1 MTTQFALAA
10 ASPAA
15 HGLPVELRGTQSERR
30 QRIVDAAL
38 ELLGESSRENIH
50 VREVVDRAGVA
61 LGTVYR
67 YMGSK
72 DRLFAEAYQKWAEA
86 RFGDLARSAKRGR
99 TNTQRLRWIAFGFL
113 EAFAAEP
120 HFLNLIRLE
129 LAASTEPAVRSVLDE
144 VATGFRNLCGEALEG
159 IDRSD
164 VAAIAG
170 IVIAVVFAALD
181 GLTIRGA
188 SLDQAKRGVAIAVR
202 MILEFQD
209 PASEAASGAARRR

>member
-1 MTTQFALAA
+1 VATQPALAA
-10 ASPAA
+10 SSPAA
-15 HGLPVELRGTQSERR
+15 HGLPVELRGTQFQRR

-38 ELLGESSRENIH
+38 ELLRESNGENIH
-50 VREVVDRAGVA
+50 VRDVADRAGVA

-86 RFGDLARSAKRGR
+86 RFVDLARSAKKGR
-99 TNTQRLRWIAFGFL
+99 TNTQRLRRIAFGFL
-113 EAFAAEP
+113 ETFATEP
-120 HFLNLIRLE
+120 HFLNLVRLE
-129 LAASTEPAVRSVLDE
+129 LAGSTEPAVRSVLDE
-144 VATGFRNLCGEALEG
+144 VAAGFRTLCGDALDG
-159 IDRSD
+159 IDRTD

-181 GLTIRGA
+181 QLTIRGA

-202 MILEFQD
+202 TILEFQD
-209 PASEAASGAARRR
+209 PTSRAASGGTRRR

>member
-1 MTTQFALAA
+1 VTTQPALAA

-15 HGLPVELRGTQSERR
+15 HGLPFELRGTQFQRR

-38 ELLGESSRENIH
+38 ELLHESDGENIH
-50 VREVVDRAGVA
+50 VREVADRAGVA

-86 RFGDLARSAKRGR
+86 RFVDLARSAKRGR
-99 TNTQRLRWIAFGFL
+99 TNTQRLQRIAFGFL
-113 EAFAAEP
+113 ETFATEP
-120 HFLNLIRLE
+120 HFLNLVRHE
-129 LAASTEPAVRSVLDE
+129 LAASTEPAVRSVLE
-144 VATGFRNLCGEALEG
+144 QVAAGFRNLCGEALDG
-159 IDRSD
+159 IERSD

-188 SLDQAKRGVAIAVR
+188 SLEQAKRGVAIAVR

-209 PASEAASGAARRR
+209 PTAPTTPR